1 MPKNNS
7 GKPIRKQSRLED
19 TLSLVRAEDMRLK
32 DKKRGIASN
41 EERKKTGSQD
51 AETMREIE
59 RVRARNEAPGRVFL
73 LRPGIEERRHFGD
86 EKSHFEI
93 KVNSG
98 KAHESFSLDSHFAF
112 GKSGVPWPA
121 AKLNSAKRKPL
132 PRRIP

>member
-19 TLSLVRAEDMRLK
+19 TLSLIRAEDMRLK

-41 EERKKTGSQD
+41 EERKRLAFQD
-51 AETMREIE
+51 SETIREIE
-59 RVRARNEAPGRVFL
+59 RVRLRNEAQGRVFL

-86 EKSHFEI
+86 EKSHVEV

-98 KAHESFSLDSHFAF
+98 RNQEPFSLDSYFSF
-112 GKSGVPWPA
+112 EKSRIPWPA
-121 AKLNSAKRKPL
+121 AKPNSAKRKPL